1 MDDLIE
7 EQPIAFLSRSFH
19 GAQLRWST
27 PEKECYAIFLALQK
41 WKHLLQSA
49 RFTLRT
55 DHKNLTYLNFAG
67 SDKVIRWKLLI
78 QSFNFDI
85 EYIKGKDNEIADAF
99 SRLCS
104 SAECAKSSDP
114 EIICLGEEFTVPDE
128 LHRVIAQWHNTN
140 VGHHG
145 VERTLNKLKSAGH
158 NWQYM
163 AEHVRRFIKRC
174 PCCQKMSQIK
184 IPIYTHRYTT
194 RTYAPFERLNIDTMG
209 PFPVDDFGNEY
220 VIVIRDTFTRAIGL
234 YAARDTSASAAA
246 KAIMQFVG
254 WFGCPSEILTDGGS
268 QYDNNVI
275 SELCQ
280 LLGVE
285 NNQTLRYSKEQNAI
299 VERANKEVLR
309 HLRNML
315 YDRRIVN
322 KWSDC
327 LPLVQRIMMNESIEH
342 LGDSPAQMA
351 FGNMINLDRGIVLN
365 NIPADEGQHQI
376 ALSKWT
382 QSMSHNQAILLE

>member
-1 MDDLIE
+1 M
-7 EQPIAFLSRSFH
+7 
-19 GAQLRWST
+19 
-27 PEKECYAIFLALQK
+27 
-41 WKHLLQSA
+41 
-49 RFTLRT
+49 
-55 DHKNLTYLNFAG
+55 
-67 SDKVIRWKLLI
+67 IRWKLLI

-85 EYIKGKDNEIADAF
+85 EYIKGKDDEIADAF

-194 RTYAPFERLNIDTMG
+194 STYAPFERLNIDTMG

-234 YAARDTSASAAA
+234 YAARDTSATAAA

-254 WFGCPSEILTDGGS
+254 
-268 QYDNNVI
+268 
-275 SELCQ
+275 
-280 LLGVE
+280 
-285 NNQTLRYSKEQNAI
+285 
-299 VERANKEVLR
+299 
-309 HLRNML
+309 
-315 YDRRIVN
+315 
-322 KWSDC
+322 
-327 LPLVQRIMMNESIEH
+327 
-342 LGDSPAQMA
+342 
-351 FGNMINLDRGIVLN
+351 
-365 NIPADEGQHQI
+365 
-376 ALSKWT
+376 
-382 QSMSHNQAILLE
+382 